1 MLNLKNLFRT
11 KILELQV
18 SKAQK
23 ELLELLLL
31 NKDDFEHWNLAQPS
45 SKIRFQFFYPSAI
58 DFYYDEFKLFNAFFR
73 KDPKGEI
80 GLFEFKMSEVNYD
93 SIRCS
98 SWVPFETV
106 IIDFLTSLEE
116 NKKIALFE
124 KRKTLLEY
132 QSLCTPTS
140 DGKTM
145 TGDYSKVVPP
155 ALQILK
161 PSH

>member
-11 KILELQV
+11 KVLELQV

-31 NKDDFEHWNLAQPS
+31 NKDDFDQWCLAQPS

-58 DFYYDEFKLFNAFFR
+58 DFYYDEFKLFNSFFR
-73 KDPKGEI
+73 KDSKGEI
-80 GLFEFKMSEVNYD
+80 CLFEFKMSEVNYD

-98 SWVPFETV
+98 SWAPFESV
-106 IIDFLTSLEE
+106 IIDFLTGLEE

-132 QSLCTPTS
+132 QSLCAPNA
-140 DGKTM
+140 DAKTLP
-145 TGDYSKVVPP
+145 GDYGKAVST